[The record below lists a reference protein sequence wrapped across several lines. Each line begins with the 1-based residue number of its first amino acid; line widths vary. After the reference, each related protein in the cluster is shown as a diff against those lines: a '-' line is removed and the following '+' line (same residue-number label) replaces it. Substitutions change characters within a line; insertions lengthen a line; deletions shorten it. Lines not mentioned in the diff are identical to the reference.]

1 MKRGWYHESYRHSL
15 ASKGIRTSFVRNSA
29 KGNRT
34 RPEDL
39 VWSDK
44 HGRFV
49 DWRKV
54 ASAQGIPTGNKREAL
69 KKGDTMEVPY
79 GINIY
84 EGQVE
89 AERQPAFTEFSAL
102 PTQVTLPVT
111 PPMVQEY
118 EAIPGMNLAPIPD
131 VIYPAQIGSLSEQQA
146 QPVEDETSFIGGPSP
161 LFKKETA
168 EFLPPMTDVDV
179 AIESSPK
186 VAMAS
191 KRPEFKY
198 AVEYWTKPYGENSS
212 MVKKE
217 VELAVDRDDAEQW
230 KDVLEKDNGIWGVEI
245 KRLESGF

>member
-54 ASAQGIPTGNKREAL
+54 AQANGIPTGNKREAL
-69 KKGDTMEVPY
+69 KKGDTLEQPM

-89 AERQPAFTEFSAL
+89 AEREPAFTEFSAL
-102 PTQVTLPVT
+102 PRQVTLPVT

-118 EAIPGMNLAPIPD
+118 QTIPGMNLASPVVPD
-131 VIYPAQIGSLSEQQA
+131 VTYPAQIGSLSEQQA
-146 QPVEDETSFIGGPSP
+146 QPVEDGLSASIGAGEPSP
-161 LFKKETA
+161 LFNKKQNETA

-179 AIESSPK
+179 AIENSPK
-186 VAMAS
+186 VAM
-191 KRPEFKY
+191 
-198 AVEYWTKPYGENSS
+198 
-212 MVKKE
+212 
-217 VELAVDRDDAEQW
+217 LA
-230 KDVLEKDNGIWGVEI
+230 
-245 KRLESGF
+245 KRLEYKRLKEA